1 MEVYRHKSITS
12 SNLLFQLE
20 DLVSDKATSF
30 PWDELDHKRAKGTLY
45 RRVKG

>member
-1 MEVYRHKSITS
+1 MEVYRHKSFTS

-30 PWDELDHKRAKGTLY
+30 PWDELDHKGLKVPYIGE
-45 RRVKG
+45 